1 MIKNDYL
8 NKKVVYNYVF
18 SFLRNKHTH
27 THTHA
32 KEREN
37 GSNTKVY
44 HNFTQKPW

>member
-8 NKKVVYNYVF
+8 NKKGVYNYVF
-18 SFLRNKHTH
+18 SFLRNKH